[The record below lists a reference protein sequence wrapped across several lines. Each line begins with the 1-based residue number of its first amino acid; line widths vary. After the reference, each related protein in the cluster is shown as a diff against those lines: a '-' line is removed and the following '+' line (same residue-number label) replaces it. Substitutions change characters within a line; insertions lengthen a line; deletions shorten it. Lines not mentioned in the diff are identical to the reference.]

1 MVPIP
6 HLSQNSNISLY
17 LKSEIRHIQEI
28 PYEKSV
34 LSTVYSHYV
43 IDASLLYG
51 FPEHVGKLEFVSYTF
66 FSSLS
71 LNPPETIAR

>member
-6 HLSQNSNISLY
+6 HLTQNPNISLY
-17 LKSEIRHIQEI
+17 LKIEILHIQEI
-28 PYEKSV
+28 PCDKSV
-34 LSTVYSHYV
+34 LSTVHSYYV

-51 FPEHVGKLEFVSYTF
+51 FPEHAGKLEFVSYTF

-71 LNPPETIAR
+71 LNSPETIAQ